1 MLVSVMVRKK
11 KNIERL
17 KDELDLGDE
26 ALLINQTNEQ
36 LKVALLNLSDL
47 FLMPSI
53 SYKKSVEGF
62 GISYIEAASYG
73 KASIGG
79 KEGGAND
86 AIQDGITGYICDGND
101 LNSIYETI
109 IKFFEDN
116 RYKSLGSKA
125 QEFSKEFKWNKIIKE
140 YLKLI

>member
-1 MLVSVMVRKK
+1 MPLPPKTCDGPSW
-11 KNIERL
+11 L
-17 KDELDLGDE
+17 KGKGLGG
-26 ALLINQTNEQ
+26 N
-36 LKVALLNLSDL
+36 
-47 FLMPSI
+47 
-53 SYKKSVEGF
+53 
-62 GISYIEAASYG
+62 
-73 KASIGG
+73 
-79 KEGGAND
+79 EGGAND